1 MLLSNINQTQRERL
15 SHIDFRV
22 CFLGDI
28 NRADLVARFGIK
40 QAAATRDLATY
51 RELAPDNL
59 GYDTKAKIYRYSSCF
74 KPLFEY
80 TPNQVLAA
88 LSQGF
93 GEDFV
98 GQVQPMV
105 ACESPAR
112 LNKPL
117 LPVLAELTRAIHQGG
132 VVRINY
138 HSIENGPSQRDIV
151 PYVLIDNGLRWHV
164 RAYCRKREAFVDF
177 VLTRIAR
184 AKITDSQPQ
193 PRERAEA
200 DEQWNRKIELELVP
214 HPKRPYPDTIALEY
228 AMANGILKLTLRAAV
243 AGYVLRKWNV
253 DCTEDHSLVGNEY
266 HLWLK
271 NRQALLDVDNLLLAP
286 GFM

>member
-1 MLLSNINQTQRERL
+1 VLLSNVNQTQRERL

-28 NRADLVARFGIK
+28 NRSDLVARFGIK
-40 QAAATRDLATY
+40 PAAATRDLATY

-59 GYDTKAKIYRYSSCF
+59 DYDTKAKTYRYSACF
-74 KPLFEY
+74 KPLFDY
-80 TPNQVLAA
+80 APNQVLAV

-93 GEDFV
+93 DGGGG
-98 GQVQPMV
+98 GQLQPML

-132 VVRINY
+132 VVCINY
-138 HSIENGPSQRDIV
+138 HSIENGPSQREIV
-151 PYVLIDNGLRWHV
+151 PYVLVDNGLRWHV

-193 PRERAEA
+193 PRERVEA
-200 DEQWNRKIELELVP
+200 DKQWTRKIELELVP
-214 HPKRPYPDTIALEY
+214 HPKRPYPDTIALDY
-228 AMANGILKLTLRAAV
+228 AMANGMLKLTLRAAV

-253 DCTEDHSLVGNEY
+253 DCTEDHRLEGNEY

-286 GFM
+286 GVM